1 MESPP
6 CRNRLD
12 RVVDS
17 WASCFLAFFSAR
29 HQAAA
34 FRRRNQRVVCRSNGE
49 ERILQIRSDE
59 LSRPSSL
66 LRSAVVANFV
76 RPKCLGVTSAGGPCE
91 HRLRVACVEI
101 RAVDRKKR
109 EPIGRASHGGVTRVC
124 FLRTL
129 LDPRSMAPASSCG
142 GFSRLSPPLGVLD
155 SEITFVR
162 PPWGGPREPFG
173 RKGHQ
178 PFLPRRAR
186 QFPGGGFHR

>member
-1 MESPP
+1 M
-6 CRNRLD
+6 
-12 RVVDS
+12 VDS
-17 WASCFLAFFSAR
+17 WASCFPAFFSAR

-66 LRSAVVANFV
+66 LRSAVVGNFV
-76 RPKCLGVTSAGGPCE
+76 RSKCLGVTSAGGPCE

-129 LDPRSMAPASSCG
+129 LDPRSMARALLDDVH
-142 GFSRLSPPLGVLD
+142 SRLARPLEVWNGELPL
-155 SEITFVR
+155 VR
-162 PPWGGPREPFG
+162 RHGCGRHDPYERNVHHPFCLRG
-173 RKGHQ
+173 
-178 PFLPRRAR
+178 AR
-186 QFPGGGFHR
+186 NSRGDGLQRT